1 MSMEEQLLRSQ
12 THAVL
17 DTLTE
22 DQLRL
27 VLDFCLDL
35 REAIPP
41 AEGLEE
47 LLEEPA

>member
-1 MSMEEQLLRSQ
+1 MEEQMLRSQ
-12 THAVL
+12 AHAML

-22 DQLRL
+22 DQIRL

-35 REAIPP
+35 REAIPQAP
-41 AEGLEE
+41 DKGLEA